1 MSSFGSQLDSF
12 GNRDKNFQRDM
23 SFELLDR
30 ERNSFLIERGYG
42 DKGEQI
48 FVRQYIPRDEC
59 LRFGITNSNSE
70 TVSLMITMN
79 STTLY
84 EQVGIESFEKG
95 EIGKCE
101 MNPCPENQFLFE
113 LDVVTDMN
121 PNDFAWALLDIDGD
135 ILAGADEYEI
145 ANTYHYLGKCISK
158 ESCLGLKVIDLKGDG
173 GISYEVSLDNTT
185 IQELRKAKSFVKEIK
200 LTNCSDMC
208 VLKTKPCFSWI

>member
-1 MSSFGSQLDSF
+1 MDYWV
-12 GNRDKNFQRDM
+12 
-23 SFELLDR
+23 
-30 ERNSFLIERGYG
+30 NSLS
-42 DKGEQI
+42 
-48 FVRQYIPRDEC
+48 DEC
-59 LRFGITNSNSE
+59 LRFGFTNIISE